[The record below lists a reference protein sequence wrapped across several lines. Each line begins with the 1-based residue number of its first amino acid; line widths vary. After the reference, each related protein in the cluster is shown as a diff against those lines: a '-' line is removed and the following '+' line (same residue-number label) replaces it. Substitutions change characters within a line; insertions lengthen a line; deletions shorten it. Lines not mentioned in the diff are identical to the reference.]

1 MYIDTLDSFNS
12 SIIWYG
18 IHSTPR
24 YSIRIMAETGTARTV
39 ATTAWSVSASPKM
52 ACWNWKASLTQEELL
67 AGWLR
72 MAEGWDFAV
81 LRCWDGYRMIIMNDI
96 DGDFGVEIEVP
107 EDYNLSPR
115 ILQMCQNM
123 SLCCSSMVQESI
135 LGILPSI
142 HLEIGSWWRTKILD
156 STLLTLCTDRL
167 WGFQHAAFICKRA
180 LHCKLWEVRF
190 EFLKIRL
197 ISSDVFFDVSFSPNY
212 QRTSGRT
219 VTMWSSSAAIVALG
233 SWKTVVSG
241 RRWRPPGGSR
251 GPP

>member
-12 SIIWYG
+12 SIIWCG

-24 YSIRIMAETGTARTV
+24 YSIRIMAARYGSNRGHDSLVCFSISKDGLLKLEGFTYTGGA
-39 ATTAWSVSASPKM
+39 
-52 ACWNWKASLTQEELL
+52 
-67 AGWLR
+67 
-72 MAEGWDFAV
+72 AEDGWDFAV
-81 LRCWDGYRMIIMNDI
+81 GMDIDGDI

-142 HLEIGSWWRTKILD
+142 HLEIGSWWRTKMLD

-167 WGFQHAAFICKRA
+167 WGFQHAAFVSERA

-190 EFLKIRL
+190 ESFWILEDSADIFWCLFWRFIFTKL
-197 ISSDVFFDVSFSPNY
+197 PTNLWQDSDNVVVFRRDRRSGKLEDSG
-212 QRTSGRT
+212 QRAK
-219 VTMWSSSAAIVALG
+219 M
-233 SWKTVVSG
+233 KTA
-241 RRWRPPGGSR
+241 RWEP